1 MHPDVVQSLKHHEPL
16 PLRRPSN
23 VALSVQ
29 LARLVIFG
37 QKVLP
42 QPVAQLLSMGP
53 ETPLDAGPVPRLV
66 RFPQHPSVLCHLGL
80 VLKIQ
85 NVRRWSLERHV
96 LLQGIPESI
105 YFISSHAAYI
115 YAEHIVWDCIDWIA
129 GKI

>member
-1 MHPDVVQSLKHHEPL
+1 MKTASARKKVHSGTYLRGNNMLEIVKNRRNRPIKQSFVRSCILT
-16 PLRRPSN
+16 N
-23 VALSVQ
+23 LST
-29 LARLVIFG
+29 
-37 QKVLP
+37 
-42 QPVAQLLSMGP
+42 MG
-53 ETPLDAGPVPRLV
+53 TR
-66 RFPQHPSVLCHLGL
+66 L